1 MTDTRYWE
9 IDRLAAT
16 SLLGRLGIET
26 NPTTVE
32 QAAAAFAEHRMEVQQ
47 WTANRVQSRIIGAL
61 EAQSMQDFGQKDST
75 WADGFIAAEQLVA
88 RLSTNELLDQPNGT
102 AQSKGQ
108 VLRSLV
114 RGARQ
119 RSTFVERHSE

>member
-16 SLLGRLGIET
+16 RLLGRLGIEAS
-26 NPTTVE
+26 PTTLE
-32 QAAAAFAEHRMEVQQ
+32 QAAKAFAEHRVEVQQ
-47 WTANRVQSRIIGAL
+47 WTANRVQSRVIGAL
-61 EAQSMQDFGQKDST
+61 ETQSMQAFGQKDAN

-88 RLSTNELLDQPNGT
+88 RLSTNELLDKPYGT

-119 RSTFVERHSE
+119 RSTVIETPSR